1 MAETQTGWPRISS
14 AVFYEEAGTA
24 IDWLCRAF
32 GFEVRL
38 KVEGEGGSIE
48 HSELTFGDG
57 VIMVGTIGEK
67 RARPERAFCV
77 SPRSIGGSNTQSL
90 CLRVEDVDSL
100 CERARAA
107 GGVIEVE
114 PTTNDYGEE
123 YDSHRSCQ
131 VVDPEGHRW
140 WLMQVMRSAPP
151 RGK

>member
-1 MAETQTGWPRISS
+1 MADTSGWPRISA
-14 AVFYEEAGTA
+14 AVYYEEAGAA

-57 VIMVGTIGEK
+57 VIMVGSIGEK
-67 RARPERAFCV
+67 RERPERAFCA
-77 SPRSIGGSNTQSL
+77 SPRATGGHNTQSL
-90 CLRVEDVDSL
+90 CLRVGDVDSL

-114 PTTNDYGEE
+114 PATNDYGEE
-123 YDSHRSCQ
+123 YDSHRTCQ
-131 VVDPEGHRW
+131 VRDPEGHRW

-151 RGK
+151 RGS